1 MLDIMVAVLS
11 SLLTICIIL
20 SFSLPS
26 DTQNINAFMEK
37 HIVKEGAETN
47 CNQTIKDRNI
57 RFKNNCKFRNTFIH
71 DTNGKKVKEMCAGIV
86 KSTFV
91 ISKELLPLTDCL
103 LMGRTARPPNCAYNQ
118 TRTTGVINITCENN
132 YPVHFAGYKSS
143 FCASYS
149 PCALI
154 VITVFLLSQLLLPA
168 MR

>member
-1 MLDIMVAVLS
+1 MVLVSPFLFT
-11 SLLTICIIL
+11 LCIVFI
-20 SFSLPS
+20 FSLPS

-37 HIVKEGAETN
+37 HIVKEGVETN

-91 ISKELLPLTDCL
+91 ISKEPLPLTDCL
-103 LMGRTARPPNCAYNQ
+103 LMGRTARLPNCGYNQ
-118 TRTTGVINITCENN
+118 TRTTGIINITCENN
-132 YPVHFAGYKSS
+132 YPVHFAGYKSG

-154 VITVFLLSQLLLPA
+154 VITVFLLSQILLSA
-168 MR
+168 TR